1 MLWYDWVYA
10 SSSPVLALH
19 HMILAR
25 LMLLD
30 PTSCQ
35 SNAIVDNKLRRLRIC
50 TSIDHLETAV
60 KVLVRSHG
68 PEHAMVN
75 AATQSSMIRFVCNY
89 R

>member
-1 MLWYDWVYA
+1 
-10 SSSPVLALH
+10 
-19 HMILAR
+19 MILAR
-25 LMLLD
+25 LLLLD
-30 PTSCQ
+30 PPSTQ
-35 SNAIVDNKLRRLRIC
+35 SSTIVKHRRLRIC

-75 AATQSSMIRFVCNY
+75 AATQSSMIRIVCNY